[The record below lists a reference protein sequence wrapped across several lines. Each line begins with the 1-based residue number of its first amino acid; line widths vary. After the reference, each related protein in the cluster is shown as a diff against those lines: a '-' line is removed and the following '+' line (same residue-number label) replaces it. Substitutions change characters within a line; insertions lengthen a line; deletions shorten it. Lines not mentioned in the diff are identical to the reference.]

1 MNSKYHNI
9 LADKNECKIDGK
21 LIYYI
26 VEGDVLII
34 IPPNKIYLYVYQQE
48 LFVFISVICNLWSCK
63 IAQR

>member
-9 LADKNECKIDGK
+9 LADKNESKIDGK